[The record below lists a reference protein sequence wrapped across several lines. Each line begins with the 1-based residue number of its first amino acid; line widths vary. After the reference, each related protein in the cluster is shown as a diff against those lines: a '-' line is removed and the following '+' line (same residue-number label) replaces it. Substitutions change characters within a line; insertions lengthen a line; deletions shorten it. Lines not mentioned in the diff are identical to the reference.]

1 MKRLSNQKFRVL
13 ILISICLI
21 LLIACTVDNTGW
33 EESGSTKG
41 ISGAE
46 QVESGSVNGPENA
59 ETTLVQ
65 PAIDI
70 IEEGNSVGE
79 GNIPK
84 EKDAAHENNIDRD
97 MEEYIT
103 YFEEKYADV
112 IPNSWG
118 ERVEGVVTEID
129 TDDRVIALT
138 FDACGGKSD
147 GYDEKIIEFLISQ
160 GIPATLFVNSRWIDK
175 HLDVFLDLAA
185 NPLFEIANHGYLH
198 KPLSLIGKSAY
209 GISGTQ
215 DIKEVVEEIL
225 YNDEKIHRITGHKP
239 RYFRSGT
246 AYYDEV
252 AVEIAGELG
261 YMVVNYN
268 VLGDAGATF
277 NKQQIIRACAS
288 ANPGAIILFH
298 MNRPEKKIAEGI
310 IEGITHLLNKGYTFV
325 KLSDYHDYL
334 R

>member
-1 MKRLSNQKFRVL
+1 MKTLSNQKFRVL

-147 GYDEKIIEFLISQ
+147 GYDENYRILISQ
-160 GIPATLFVNSRWIDK
+160 DCYPV
-175 HLDVFLDLAA
+175 
-185 NPLFEIANHGYLH
+185 
-198 KPLSLIGKSAY
+198 
-209 GISGTQ
+209 
-215 DIKEVVEEIL
+215 
-225 YNDEKIHRITGHKP
+225 
-239 RYFRSGT
+239 
-246 AYYDEV
+246 
-252 AVEIAGELG
+252 
-261 YMVVNYN
+261 
-268 VLGDAGATF
+268 
-277 NKQQIIRACAS
+277 C
-288 ANPGAIILFH
+288 
-298 MNRPEKKIAEGI
+298 
-310 IEGITHLLNKGYTFV
+310 
-325 KLSDYHDYL
+325 
-334 R
+334 